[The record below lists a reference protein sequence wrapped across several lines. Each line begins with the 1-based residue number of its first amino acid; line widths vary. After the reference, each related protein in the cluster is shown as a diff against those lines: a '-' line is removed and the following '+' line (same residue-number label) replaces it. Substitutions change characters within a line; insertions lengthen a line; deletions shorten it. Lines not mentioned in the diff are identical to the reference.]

1 MNMKLYILFLG
12 EACIDKGRLISPGV
26 DDGKRVHIPIPAYLV
41 QTDDGKNILIDTG
54 MNKVHIDD
62 PEYTFR
68 GQEIADILL
77 PVMRPEDYLVWRLA
91 DVNLAV
97 QDITHVINTHLHFD
111 HAGNNGLFT
120 HAPLF
125 VQREH
130 HAIAQDNPVF
140 PNEYWNLPDLH
151 YELIDGEPELFPGIH
166 MILTPGHAPFHQSV
180 LLTLP
185 ESGNILLCSDAI
197 YCQDNLDHD
206 AWGGQAD
213 PETARA
219 SATRLV
225 KIAKEQNA
233 QMIYGHDPA
242 QWKQLRHAPF
252 FYA

>member
-1 MNMKLYILFLG
+1 MKLYILFLG

-77 PVMRPEDYLVWRLA
+77 PVMRPEDFLVWRLA
-91 DVNLAV
+91 DLNLAV
-97 QDITHVINTHLHFD
+97 EDVTHVINTHLHFD

-120 HAPLF
+120 HSPIF

-219 SATRLV
+219 SAARLV

>member
-1 MNMKLYILFLG
+1 MNVKLYILFLG

-77 PVMRPEDYLVWRLA
+77 PVMRPEDYLVRRLA
-91 DVNLAV
+91 DLNLAV
-97 QDITHVINTHLHFD
+97 QDVTHVINTHLHFD

-120 HAPLF
+120 HAPIF

-180 LLTLP
+180 LLALP

-219 SATRLV
+219 SAARLV